1 MVERCNAVGVNVM
14 ADLVINH
21 MSGHGMSGTGSGG
34 SGFDGNSLVRIS
46 LSLSLSVFF
55 HVKLLRLAQPTT
67 RTEDFLLKISPSL

>member
-34 SGFDGNSLVRIS
+34 SGFDGDSLVRIVHVVS
-46 LSLSLSVFF
+46 RTVVYVLYFIQTLSY
-55 HVKLLRLAQPTT
+55 LRT
-67 RTEDFLLKISPSL
+67 I